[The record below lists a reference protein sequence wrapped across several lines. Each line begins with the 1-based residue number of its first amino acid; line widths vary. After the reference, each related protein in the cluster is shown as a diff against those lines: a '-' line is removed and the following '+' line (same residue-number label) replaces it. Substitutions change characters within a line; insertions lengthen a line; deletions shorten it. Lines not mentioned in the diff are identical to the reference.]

1 MSKVIRL
8 CAVAFLFAI
17 ASGTAQASIYFDVDQ
32 DNFETNGASSISISV
47 YLAADDEMSV
57 TALGA
62 GLTAD
67 YEFLT
72 IHGLASAGVRLT
84 RVGGPVNPPVVSG
97 ATPNPDFIVGGGAT
111 LFPYSSLPDPD
122 NLPNLDPDAIGLSV
136 VLDPNRGMF
145 DGFGVR
151 VSPDVPVDEA
161 EAVIPLQLYRV
172 LLGTFTFTVPAS
184 SLEGDV
190 TTYRLADLFV
200 GANGDTFSTD
210 GTDLDL
216 SILDA
221 EFTITTTPEP
231 ASCVA
236 WTGLMLLAFG
246 GRYYRLHKRR
256 VIVSSDQLH

>member
-47 YLAADDEMSV
+47 YLAADSGTSV
-57 TALGA
+57 D

-72 IHGLASAGVRLT
+72 SYGLSSAGVRLT
-84 RVGGPVNPPVVSG
+84 RVGGPANPPLIDGAAANPAFVADYGGGGGFEFEENLGPDDVGLVVS
-97 ATPNPDFIVGGGAT
+97 
-111 LFPYSSLPDPD
+111 
-122 NLPNLDPDAIGLSV
+122 LDL
-136 VLDPNRGMF
+136 NRGSF
-145 DGFGVR
+145 DGFGVQ
-151 VSPDVPVDEA
+151 VGEA
-161 EAVIPLQLYRV
+161 EEVVVGGLYRV
-172 LLGTFTFTVPAS
+172 LLGTFAFTVPAG

-190 TTYRLADLFV
+190 TTYQLSDFDL
-200 GANGDTFSTD
+200 GTSDTLSLD
-210 GTDLDL
+210 GSLFGVELDPF
-216 SILDA
+216 IGEA

-236 WTGLMLLAFG
+236 WTGLMLLAVS
-246 GRYYRLHKRR
+246 GRYYRLRKRR
-256 VIVSSDQLH
+256 VSVGTDHMH